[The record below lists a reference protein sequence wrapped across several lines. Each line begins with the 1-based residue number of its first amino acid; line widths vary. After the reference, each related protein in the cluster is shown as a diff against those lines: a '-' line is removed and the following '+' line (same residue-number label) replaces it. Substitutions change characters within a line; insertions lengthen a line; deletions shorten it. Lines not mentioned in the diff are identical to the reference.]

1 MAERHKISEL
11 HSSGESA
18 RSIARILGRSPSTIS
33 RELNRVQTDKFRGN
47 YIASTT
53 HEKVQELWKNSHKK
67 QKSILK
73 QRNVRDFVE
82 KYLQYGY
89 SPAIISH
96 LLQERFCE
104 KVSHETLY
112 IYIYSSPKGLR
123 KYLLRRKQGR
133 KSKKNNRFSYIGT
146 GKNIPNRIDIENQV
160 CSNNFKF
167 ESKVKSLTL
176 SHIFV
181 SHITAGR
188 KEQWKISMD

>member
-1 MAERHKISEL
+1 MHCENSWQKYK
-11 HSSGESA
+11 
-18 RSIARILGRSPSTIS
+18 TIS
-33 RELNRVQTDKFRGN
+33 RKLNRVQADKFQGN

-53 HEKVQELWKNSHKK
+53 HEKVQELWRNSHKR

-104 KVSHETLY
+104 KVSDETLY
-112 IYIYSSPKGLR
+112 IYIYSSPKGLK

-133 KSKKNNRFSYIGT
+133 KSKKKNRFSYIGKEWIKSILMPAIIFGIGLLRQILRMMVNKLQCVGILFLSPNTQLLLAVVGVLKNGTNFLNT
-146 GKNIPNRIDIENQV
+146 GN
-160 CSNNFKF
+160 
-167 ESKVKSLTL
+167 
-176 SHIFV
+176 
-181 SHITAGR
+181 
-188 KEQWKISMD
+188 